1 MPTVTAFLRHK
12 PILWAILAATAL
24 PIVLAAFL
32 SLFSTVKS
40 IKAYSDYSTLI
51 TYATFST
58 RLSALVHEQ
67 QKERGASA
75 LFLSSKGQTF
85 GSELRAQRELTTEL
99 RTEIKSKIAA
109 LSEKYPNNPINPQ
122 LRNIVSQLALMD
134 DMRTQVDA
142 QTVSVGQAVAYYTNL
157 NADILS
163 AIRAF
168 AAQSPDTRSKGAISA
183 YSAFLQGKERA
194 GIERAIG
201 SGGFAA
207 GFTVQSLT
215 RLNSLIAA
223 QNVYYSQFKA
233 DATDDQ
239 IARFDA
245 LMSSDAAKSVQHM
258 RDVANAGGL
267 TGATEGITGPAH
279 FAAQTQKINLLKGF
293 EDSLTEDLLAFT
305 NAARKQILMNGI
317 LTVVGLTACFLLC
330 LAFSVLMARVIRDAV
345 VEISSVARKMAEGD
359 LQAEVP
365 EATETELGQLSSAIA
380 SFRDS
385 ILKAQARETQQQERE
400 RKQQEERRQQEREA
414 AAAAEQTALA
424 EAANEEQ
431 ARKANE
437 KIAEEIALVVQ
448 SFAHGDF
455 SKRLPAEDKTG
466 TFRDL
471 CVGINEIGEAT
482 ETSLSAI
489 KTAVEALAEGD
500 MSHRVAGKYDG
511 IFKLIIGSVN
521 DAMDSLTTIVSSIR
535 DSSVNMRDSTD
546 SIASAA
552 QDLAKRTENN
562 AASLQETTVS
572 LAALTASV
580 QEASGI
586 ARDASA
592 DAADVNKATHQGNA
606 LLQETVQ
613 AMEEIKKSSA
623 AINKVID
630 LIDDISFQTNLLA
643 LNANVEAARV
653 GEAGRGFMVV
663 ANEVRSLAGRSSE
676 AAKEIAGL
684 ISLNDKSIG
693 DGVALVDQSRS
704 SLEAIATRV
713 QDISDRI
720 QRIAETSDQQSSG
733 LAEVNEV
740 CAHLD
745 QSTQQN
751 AAMFE
756 ETTAAI
762 NVMNEEASSLMGAVG
777 AFKTGQKSASS
788 EHDPLV
794 AQGIANRSPRVA

>member
-1 MPTVTAFLRHK
+1 MPKITAFLRHK

-24 PIVLAAFL
+24 PIVLAAML

-40 IKAYSDYSTLI
+40 VREYSDYSTLI
-51 TYATFST
+51 TYTTFST
-58 RLSALVHEQ
+58 RLSTLVHEQ

-85 GSELRAQRELTTEL
+85 GPELRDQRELTTKL
-99 RTEIKSKIAA
+99 RAEIKGQIAE
-109 LSEKYPNNPINPQ
+109 LSQRYPDNPINPQ
-122 LRNIVSQLALMD
+122 LKSIVTQLAVMD
-134 DMRTQVDA
+134 DMRSQVDA
-142 QTVSVGQAVAYYTNL
+142 QSVSVGQAVAYYTNL
-157 NADILS
+157 NADVLS

-168 AAQSPDTRSKGAISA
+168 AAQSPDPRSFAAISA

-215 RLNSLIAA
+215 RLNVLIAA

-233 DATDDQ
+233 DATAEQ
-239 IARFDA
+239 IARFDT
-245 LMSSDAAKSVQHM
+245 LMSSEAATSVQRM

-267 TGATEGITGPAH
+267 SGATEGITGPTH
-279 FAAQTQKINLLKGF
+279 FSAQTNKINLLKEF
-293 EDSLTEDLLAFT
+293 EDSLTADLLAFT
-305 NAARKQILMNGI
+305 NAAQKQILTCGI
-317 LTVVGLTACFLLC
+317 LTVAGLTACFLLC
-330 LAFSVLMARVIRDAV
+330 LAFSVLMARVIRNSV
-345 VEISSVARKMAEGD
+345 VEISTVATKMAEGE
-359 LQAEVP
+359 LQTEVP
-365 EATETELGQLSSAIA
+365 EVTETELGQLSAAIA
-380 SFRDS
+380 SFRYS
-385 ILKAQARETQQQERE
+385 ILEAQAREAELQERE
-400 RKQQEERRQQEREA
+400 RNEVETRRQQEREA
-414 AAAAEQTALA
+414 AATAERTALA

-431 ARKANE
+431 ARKTNE
-437 KIAEEIALVVQ
+437 KIAEEIASVVR

-455 SKRLPAEDKTG
+455 SKRLPVEDKEG
-466 TFRDL
+466 TFKEL
-471 CVGINEIGEAT
+471 CVGINEIGQAT

-500 MSHRVAGKYDG
+500 MSHRVAGQYDG

-521 DAMDSLTTIVSSIR
+521 DAMDSLTKIVSSIR
-535 DSSVNMRDSTD
+535 DSSMNMRDSTD

-572 LAALTASV
+572 LAALTTSV

-586 ARDASA
+586 AREASA
-592 DAADVNKATHQGNA
+592 DAADVNRATHQGNT

-713 QDISDRI
+713 QEISDRI

-762 NVMNEEASSLMGAVG
+762 NVMNEEAASLMGAVG
-777 AFKTGQKSASS
+777 AFKTQPSTAEDGQNA
-788 EHDPLV
+788 LV
-794 AQGIANRSPRVA
+794 A

>member
-1 MPTVTAFLRHK
+1 MPTITAFLRHK
-12 PILWAILAATAL
+12 PLLWGILAATAL
-24 PIVLAAFL
+24 PIALAALL

-51 TYATFST
+51 TYTTFST

-85 GSELRAQRELTTEL
+85 GKELGAQRELTTKL
-99 RTEIKSKIAA
+99 RAEIKGQIAD
-109 LSEKYPNNPINPQ
+109 LSQKYPNNPINSR
-122 LRNIVSQLALMD
+122 LTGILSQLASMD
-134 DMRTQVDA
+134 DMRVQVDA
-142 QTVSVGQAVAYYTNL
+142 QSVSVGQAVAYYTNL

-168 AAQSPDTRSKGAISA
+168 AAQSPNTRSFAAISA

-215 RLNSLIAA
+215 RLNVLIAA

-233 DATDDQ
+233 DATDEQ
-239 IARFDA
+239 IARFEA
-245 LMSSDAAKSVQHM
+245 LMSSEAATNVQRM
-258 RDVANAGGL
+258 RDVANSGGL
-267 TGATEGITGPAH
+267 SGATEGITGPAH
-279 FAAQTQKINLLKGF
+279 FAAQTDKINLLKGF
-293 EDSLTEDLLAFT
+293 EDSLTQDLLAFT
-305 NAARKQILMNGI
+305 GAARKQILTNGI
-317 LTVVGLTACFLLC
+317 LTVTGLTACFFLC
-330 LAFSVLMARVIRDAV
+330 LAFSVLMARIIRNSV
-345 VEISSVARKMAEGD
+345 VEISTVATKMAEGD
-359 LQAEVP
+359 LQTEVP
-365 EATETELGQLSSAIA
+365 EVTKTELGQLSSAIA

-385 ILKAQARETQQQERE
+385 ILEAQKREAELQERE
-400 RKQQEERRQQEREA
+400 RNEVETRRQQERDA
-414 AAAAEQTALA
+414 AATAERTALA

-431 ARKANE
+431 ARKTNE
-437 KIAEEIALVVQ
+437 KIAEEIASVVR

-455 SKRLPAEDKTG
+455 SKRLPVEDKKG
-466 TFRDL
+466 TFKDL

-489 KTAVEALAEGD
+489 KAAVEALAEGD
-500 MSHRVAGKYDG
+500 MSHRVAGQYDG

-521 DAMDSLTTIVSSIR
+521 DAMDSLTKMVGSIR
-535 DSSVNMRDSTD
+535 DSSMNMRDSTD

-572 LAALTASV
+572 LAALTTSV

-586 ARDASA
+586 AREASA
-592 DAADVNKATHQGNA
+592 DAADVNQATHQGNI

-713 QDISDRI
+713 QEISDRI

-733 LAEVNEV
+733 LAEVNDV

-762 NVMNEEASSLMGAVG
+762 NVMNEEAASLMGAVG
-777 AFKTGQKSASS
+777 AFKTQQDSTMT
-788 EHDPLV
+788 EQDTLV
-794 AQGIANRSPRVA
+794 A